1 VSDAWVHI
9 LLVAVITLGGAG
21 LAGLAVASL
30 AWLRAGRDVPFG
42 ACYAATHRFFM
53 FNQPMRQG
61 MDWETTRIAGRRDV
75 ILCQRIIL
83 AISVAAVLAFLTI
96 APR

>member
-1 VSDAWVHI
+1 
-9 LLVAVITLGGAG
+9 
-21 LAGLAVASL
+21 
-30 AWLRAGRDVPFG
+30 
-42 ACYAATHRFFM
+42 M
-53 FNQPMRQG
+53 FNQPMQQG

-83 AISVAAVLAFLTI
+83 VICVVALLAFLTI

>member
-1 VSDAWVHI
+1 MSDAWAHI
-9 LLVAVITLGGAG
+9 LLVAVITFGGAG
-21 LAGLAVASL
+21 LAGFAVTWL
-30 AWLRAGRDVPFG
+30 AWRRAGRDVSFG
-42 ACYAATHRFFM
+42 RYVAATHRWFM
-53 FNQPMRQG
+53 FNQPIRQA

-83 AISVAAVLAFLTI
+83 AISAVALLAFLTI

>member
-1 VSDAWVHI
+1 MSDAWVHI
-9 LLVAVITLGGAG
+9 LLVAAVTLGGAG
-21 LAGLAVASL
+21 LAGLVVSWL
-30 AWLRAGRDVPFG
+30 AWRRAGRDVPFG
-42 ACYAATHRFFM
+42 AYYAATHRFFM

-83 AISVAAVLAFLTI
+83 AISVAALLAFLTI

>member
-1 VSDAWVHI
+1 MSDAWVHI
-9 LLVAVITLGGAG
+9 LLVGVITLGGAG
-21 LAGLAVASL
+21 LAGLAVTWL
-30 AWLRAGRDVPFG
+30 APRRAGRDLPFG
-42 ACYAATHRFFM
+42 AYYAATRRFFM

-83 AISVAAVLAFLTI
+83 VVSVVALLALLTI